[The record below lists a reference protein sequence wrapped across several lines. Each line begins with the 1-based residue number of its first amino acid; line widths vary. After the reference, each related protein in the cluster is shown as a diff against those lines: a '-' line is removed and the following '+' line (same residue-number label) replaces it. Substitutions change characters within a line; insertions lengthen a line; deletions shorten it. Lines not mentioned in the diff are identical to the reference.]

1 MTSSRATHGL
11 HAQGLQQTN
20 DGAILIGVML
30 LGLVI
35 AGSSLLALLGTVT
48 TPSYSATGGKTLF
61 TVVEFGELMLGMG
74 IMLRLDVARQL
85 YVVLTSIGIVLGVV
99 AIVVA
104 LASGSNIS
112 SAAAKGVTTASSQT
126 VVATNLRSEIA
137 ADEQSSALS
146 APQRESRVNA
156 LRSELAHTEA
166 GSATGPIDSRGLT
179 EFALTSFL
187 LSVFALFFFTR
198 NRVKRVF
205 A

>member
-1 MTSSRATHGL
+1 MTSTRATHGL
-11 HAQGLQQTN
+11 QTQGLHQT
-20 DGAILIGVML
+20 DEGVIVTGVLI

-35 AGSSLLALLGTVT
+35 AGSSLLALLGTIT

-61 TVVEFGELMLGMG
+61 TVVECGELLLGMG
-74 IMLRLDVARQL
+74 IMLRLDIARQL
-85 YVVLTSIGIVLGVV
+85 YVLLTSVGIVLGVV

-104 LASGSNIS
+104 LASGSNLS

-126 VVATNLRSEIA
+126 VVATNLRAQIT
-137 ADEQSSALS
+137 ADEQSQELS
-146 APQRESRVNA
+146 APERESRVGA
-156 LRSELAHTEA
+156 LRAELTRTESGA
-166 GSATGPIDSRGLT
+166 PGSINARGVT

-198 NRVKRVF
+198 FRVKRVF